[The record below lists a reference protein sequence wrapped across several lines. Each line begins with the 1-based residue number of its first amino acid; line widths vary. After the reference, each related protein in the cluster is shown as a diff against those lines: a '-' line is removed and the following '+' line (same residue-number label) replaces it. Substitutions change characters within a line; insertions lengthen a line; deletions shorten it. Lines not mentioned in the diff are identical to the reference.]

1 MAIRKRRWKTRGI
14 ERTAWVV
21 DYTDATGTRRLKTF
35 DTKKEADA
43 WSVTA
48 RHEVSQGTHTPVSA
62 SPTVEQAAER
72 WISNAEAEKLEIST
86 IKQRR
91 VHLRVHIKPFIG
103 REKLS
108 TLTMPRVNQFDA
120 ELRNNGRSLA
130 MRRKVLTSLKA
141 ILSYGQSQG
150 WIAQNVARGIK
161 LKSDDRNTK
170 GPLRE
175 GQDFPTKDELRTII
189 DRAPARWRP
198 LLITAI
204 FTGMRVSEL
213 RGLRW
218 CDVNFPSAII
228 HVRQR
233 ADNWGALGKPKSK
246 AGSRDIPLAPI
257 VVNALKHWRAQCPIG
272 SPDLVFPDKRGGVES
287 YFTIRSSFWIPL
299 QVTNGITIA
308 SGETSDQSDIKRA
321 KYSFHALR
329 HAAASLFIA
338 HLGWTP
344 KRLQAVMGH
353 ASIAMTFDR
362 YGHLFSDQD
371 NDREAMKRLEA
382 AVTAA

>member
-1 MAIRKRRWKTRGI
+1 L
-14 ERTAWVV
+14 ER
-21 DYTDATGTRRLKTF
+21 
-35 DTKKEADA
+35 
-43 WSVTA
+43 
-48 RHEVSQGTHTPVSA
+48 
-62 SPTVEQAAER
+62 
-72 WISNAEAEKLEIST
+72 ST
-86 IKQRR
+86 IHQRR
-91 VHLRVHIKPFIG
+91 VHLRVHIKPHIG
-103 REKLS
+103 AEKLS
-108 TLTMPRVNQFDA
+108 ALTMPRVSQFDA
-120 ELRNNGRSLA
+120 DLRDSGRSPA

-141 ILSYGQSQG
+141 ILSHAQAQG
-150 WIAQNVARGIK
+150 WVAQNVARGVK
-161 LKSDDRNTK
+161 VKSDDRNTQ

-175 GQDFPTKDELRTII
+175 GHDFPTKAELRTIM
-189 DRAPARWRP
+189 DKAPARWRP

-218 CDVNFPSAII
+218 TDVDLTAATI

-233 ADNWGALGKPKSK
+233 ADNWGKLGKPKSR

-257 VVNALKHWRAQCPIG
+257 VANALKQWRADCPIG
-272 SPDLVFPDKRGGVES
+272 KLGLVFPDESGEVES
-287 YFTIRSSFWIPL
+287 YFTIRSACWIPL
-299 QVTNGITIA
+299 QLEHGIGVDT
-308 SGETSDQSDIKRA
+308 GEIDEQGAPVRKA

-362 YGHLFSDQD
+362 YGHLFADHD
-371 NDREAMKRLEA
+371 NDREAMKRLQA
-382 AVTAA
+382 AVVVS